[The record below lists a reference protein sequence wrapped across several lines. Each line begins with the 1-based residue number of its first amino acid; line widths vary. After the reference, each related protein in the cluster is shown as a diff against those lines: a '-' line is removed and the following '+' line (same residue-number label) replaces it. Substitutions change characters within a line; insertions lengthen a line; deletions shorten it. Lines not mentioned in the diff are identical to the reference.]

1 LEGVYS
7 SVFPEY
13 LCGGGSG
20 SSKKMTLFRAR
31 LASGLTFLILF
42 LLGAALGMAAD
53 KGLTIVVKKDDH
65 HISGLSTNGITR
77 WSSTIGSGD
86 EEVTSVNQSGNT
98 AMISVMNKKTGKT
111 RILNYDAEKGILR
124 FSQSVN

>member
-1 LEGVYS
+1 
-7 SVFPEY
+7 
-13 LCGGGSG
+13 
-20 SSKKMTLFRAR
+20 MTLLRVR

-65 HISGLSTNGITR
+65 HIAGLSTNGITR